1 MKIILGGL
9 TSLLILLLSFQNC
22 QKPPHPDEI
31 NQSALNLAGSAQ
43 KIDLNQEVVESINL
57 IYQDSKVVTK
67 ASNNYTVIYNK
78 TLQIDLNTGII
89 LESSDI
95 DSNTANY
102 CLTESLKSELVSILK
117 ASQVCKAGN
126 QPSGQVCGQAMRLP
140 YAQLITSRDQFDL
153 GSASDTCGSNA
164 IDLCDSQ
171 PDLLKGY
178 IQNLKSQ
185 YKQLPCPN

>member
-1 MKIILGGL
+1 MKILAGTL
-9 TSLLILLLSFQNC
+9 ASALILLLSFQNC

-31 NQSALNLAGSAQ
+31 NQSALNLQGGSQ
-43 KIDLNQEVVESINL
+43 KIDLNHEVVESVNL
-57 IYQDSKVVTK
+57 IYQDSKVVSK
-67 ASNNYTVIYNK
+67 ANNSYTVVYNK
-78 TLQIDLNTGII
+78 TLQVDLNTGII

-95 DSNTANY
+95 ETVTANY
-102 CLTESLKSELVSILK
+102 CLTEALKNELVSILK
-117 ASQVCKAGN
+117 SSQVCKSGA
-126 QPSGQVCGQAMRLP
+126 QVSGQVCGQSMKLP

-164 IDLCDSQ
+164 IDLCDAQ

-185 YKQLPCPN
+185 YKQLSCPN